1 MKPLTRADLLAALTT
16 LRVETTDEP
25 LLGGT
30 VTYRELS
37 AAARQLANDA
47 AVAAGGAGDPDNVL
61 YRAIVVQLGVIDP
74 DTHEPLLTG
83 DDVAALRNGRE
94 RVIDRLA
101 LQILKLSEALPGDLK
116 SGNHPAD
123 QG

>member
-47 AVAAGGAGDPDNVL
+47 AVAAGGAGDPDNAL

-116 SGNHPAD
+116 SGNHPTD

>member
-1 MKPLTRADLLAALTT
+1 MKHLTRAAILAALTT
-16 LRVETTDEP
+16 LRTETTEEP

-30 VTYRELS
+30 ITYRELS
-37 AAARQLANDA
+37 AAARQQANEA
-47 AVAAGGAGDPDNVL
+47 AVTAGGAGDPDNAL

-74 DTHEPLLTG
+74 ATGEPLLTG
-83 DDVAALRNGRE
+83 DDVDALRNGRE
-94 RVIDRLA
+94 RLIDRLA

-116 SGNHPAD
+116 SGDHPAD